1 MNYRDLMNKE
11 FKRSNNK
18 MKITKLPKNKRI
30 TAKSLR
36 VLEQK
41 VSSQISVNDLMRSRS
56 MNVRT
61 NYVCP
66 CISIMKI

>member
-18 MKITKLPKNKRI
+18 IRINKLPKNKRI
-30 TAKSLR
+30 TAESLR

-41 VSSQISVNDLMRSRS
+41 VSSQISANDLMRSRS
-56 MNVRT
+56 MLG
-61 NYVCP
+61 
-66 CISIMKI
+66 

>member
-30 TAKSLR
+30 TAESLR

-41 VSSQISVNDLMRSRS
+41 VSSQISVNDSMRSRS
-56 MNVRT
+56 MNVM
-61 NYVCP
+61 
-66 CISIMKI
+66 SH